1 MQISCK
7 NQPNVVS
14 NTAIILM
21 YDEGRPWKFHD
32 KYDHTNIL
40 QVFIFYT
47 HLVRLNLKCLD
58 IIFENKIDKMYILK
72 F

>member
-1 MQISCK
+1 
-7 NQPNVVS
+7 
-14 NTAIILM
+14 M

-40 QVFIFYT
+40 QVFTFYI
-47 HLVRLNLKCLD
+47 HSLQFNLDCRYLVSAD
-58 IIFENKIDKMYILK
+58 ISFENKIDKMYK

>member
-40 QVFIFYT
+40 QEFNFYP
-47 HLVRLNLKCLD
+47 HNNLKCLD
-58 IIFENKIDKMYILK
+58 INFENKIDKMYIINLK

>member
-1 MQISCK
+1 
-7 NQPNVVS
+7 
-14 NTAIILM
+14 M

-40 QVFIFYT
+40 QVFTFYT
-47 HLVRLNLKCLD
+47 HYNLKCLD
-58 IIFENKIDKMYILK
+58 INFENKIDKMYIINLK